1 MKRKFLSMLLA
12 TSLLCPA
19 VTVSAAEY
27 DTGTPW
33 IYSGLEGNITQ
44 DTNVSLKD
52 DFAAAVNKEWYLSNT
67 IPVGYSSYSNLAE
80 KAYTMPD
87 EFIAILTDES
97 LKNDP
102 NGQITQEMY
111 RMWLDWDTRNALG
124 MEPVMP
130 YLNAIRNIQTM
141 DDLQEYLTVK
151 GGINSLAALFPIGIQ
166 ADMKNATEYG
176 VYISSPSL
184 FLGDSEEYRNP
195 SEYGARKKALQ
206 EELAIKLLI
215 KAGFA
220 QNEAT
225 QIMKNCFAFEEM
237 MAGSILTFEEQSQT
251 DYIDRMYNPCTM
263 EFLREQQGDMPI
275 AEIIEVNGYDKAPNI
290 VLAEPEW
297 FMAFRDMYKQE
308 NLELIK
314 SYLLA
319 HSIMSVCDVLDQECY
334 DWLNEMSNELNGSQ
348 GRLRDE
354 VLAAD
359 FVSGW
364 LSEPL
369 AQLYCEKYYTEEDK
383 VRIEAVCYDVIDE
396 YKEMV
401 MEEDFL
407 TEVTKLTA
415 IEKLD
420 NMTVRA
426 VYPDTWDDYSSITA
440 ADIVKSGNLLG
451 AVMMIANYQS
461 EILVAQLDKEI
472 DKEEWIAA
480 PTDVNAYYS
489 SQDNSINIMAGILA
503 GPVYRNDMSIEEIYA
518 GVGSVIGHEI
528 SHGFDPT
535 GSQFDKDGNYN
546 NWWTD
551 EDRAAFDNKTEKLI
565 AYYDSIELWDG
576 MSCNGSILQG
586 EAIADL
592 GGAACI
598 LRMAEEIEG
607 FDYDKYFRS
616 YAKVWANLTT
626 PQIASYYALYDTH
639 PADYLRIN
647 VVVSQF
653 DEFQQTYG
661 ITEGDGMYVKP
672 EDRITVW

>member
-1 MKRKFLSMLLA
+1 MKRKLLSMLLA
-12 TSLLCPA
+12 TSLLCSA

-44 DTNVSLKD
+44 DTNISLKD

-80 KAYTMPD
+80 KAYVMPE

-141 DDLQEYLTVK
+141 DDLEEYLTVK

-184 FLGDSEEYRNP
+184 FLGDSEEYRNL

-206 EELAIKLLI
+206 EELAIKLFI

-220 QNEAT
+220 QNEAV

-251 DYIDRMYNPCTM
+251 DYIDIMYNPCTM

-319 HSIMSVCDVLDQECY
+319 HSIVSV
-334 DWLNEMSNELNGSQ
+334 
-348 GRLRDE
+348 
-354 VLAAD
+354 A
-359 FVSGW
+359 
-364 LSEPL
+364 
-369 AQLYCEKYYTEEDK
+369 
-383 VRIEAVCYDVIDE
+383 
-396 YKEMV
+396 
-401 MEEDFL
+401 
-407 TEVTKLTA
+407 
-415 IEKLD
+415 
-420 NMTVRA
+420 
-426 VYPDTWDDYSSITA
+426 
-440 ADIVKSGNLLG
+440 
-451 AVMMIANYQS
+451 
-461 EILVAQLDKEI
+461 
-472 DKEEWIAA
+472 
-480 PTDVNAYYS
+480 
-489 SQDNSINIMAGILA
+489 
-503 GPVYRNDMSIEEIYA
+503 
-518 GVGSVIGHEI
+518 
-528 SHGFDPT
+528 
-535 GSQFDKDGNYN
+535 
-546 NWWTD
+546 
-551 EDRAAFDNKTEKLI
+551 
-565 AYYDSIELWDG
+565 
-576 MSCNGSILQG
+576 
-586 EAIADL
+586 
-592 GGAACI
+592 
-598 LRMAEEIEG
+598 
-607 FDYDKYFRS
+607 
-616 YAKVWANLTT
+616 
-626 PQIASYYALYDTH
+626 
-639 PADYLRIN
+639 
-647 VVVSQF
+647 
-653 DEFQQTYG
+653 
-661 ITEGDGMYVKP
+661 
-672 EDRITVW
+672 

>member
-1 MKRKFLSMLLA
+1 MKRKLLSMLLA
-12 TSLLCPA
+12 TCLLCPA

-44 DTNVSLKD
+44 DTNISLKD
-52 DFAAAVNKEWYLSNT
+52 DFAAAVNKEWYLSNS

-80 KAYTMPD
+80 KAYVMPE

-97 LKNDP
+97 LKNDS
-102 NGQITQEMY
+102 NGQITQEIY
-111 RMWLDWDTRNALG
+111 QMWLDWDARNAMG

-141 DDLQEYLTVK
+141 DDLEKYLTVK
-151 GGINSLAALFPIGIQ
+151 GGTNAIVALFPIGIQ

-184 FLGDSEEYRNP
+184 FLGDSAEYRNP
-195 SEYGARKKALQ
+195 TEFGTRRKALI
-206 EELAIKLLI
+206 EELAIKLLV

-220 QNEAT
+220 QNEAVG
-225 QIMKNCFAFEEM
+225 IMEDCFTFEEM
-237 MAGSILTFEEQSQT
+237 IAGSVLTFEEQSQT
-251 DYIDRMYNPCTM
+251 DYIDKMYNPCTM
-263 EFLREQQGDMPI
+263 DFLKEQQGDMPI

-297 FMAFRDMYKQE
+297 FMAFREIYKQE

-319 HSIMSVCDVLDQECY
+319 HSIVSICNVLDKECY
-334 DWLNEMSNELNGSQ
+334 DWYTNMSNALNGSQ
-348 GRLRDE
+348 GRLQDE
-354 VLAAD
+354 VLAAN
-359 FVSGW
+359 FVSSM
-364 LSEPL
+364 LSEPM

-383 VRIEAVCYDVIDE
+383 AKIEAVCYDVIDE
-396 YKEMV
+396 YKVMI

-407 TEVTKLTA
+407 TDVTKLTA
-415 IEKLD
+415 LEKLE

-426 VYPDTWDDYSSITA
+426 VYPDTWEDYSAITV
-440 ADIVKSGNLLG
+440 ADIEKAENLLDT
-451 AVMMIANYQS
+451 VMMIANYQS
-461 EILVAQLDKEI
+461 EIQVAKLDEEI
-472 DKEEWIAA
+472 DKGEWIAE
-480 PTDVNAYYS
+480 PTDVNAYYNP
-489 SQDNSINIMAGILA
+489 QDNSINIMAGILA
-503 GPVYRNDMSIEEIYA
+503 GPVYRSDMSIEEIYA

-528 SHGFDPT
+528 SHGFDPN
-535 GSQFDKDGNYN
+535 GSQFDKDGNYK

-565 AYYDSIELWDG
+565 AYYNSVELWEG

-598 LRMAEEIEG
+598 LRMAKKIED
-607 FDYDKYFRS
+607 FDYDKYFKS
-616 YAKVWANLTT
+616 YAKVWASLKT
-626 PQIASYYALYDTH
+626 PQTAAYHALYDTH

-661 ITEGDGMYVKP
+661 ITEGNGMYVKP
-672 EDRITVW
+672 EERIAVW